1 MNLTLS
7 ANKIAEQRVLI
18 NSIRDE
24 REILPVTVTITAG
37 TFTVD
42 CHEKADTRMSNAILL
57 WDNLGV
63 TVLPWTMADNSVENL
78 TESDLIEMQAAVIA
92 ARGIRSLQL
101 HGYAGAIKASLPIPD
116 NSTQFEGDTWPY

>member
-1 MNLTLS
+1 MKLSLS
-7 ANKIAEQRVLI
+7 ASKVEDQRIRI
-18 NSIRDE
+18 NAIRDE

-63 TVLPWTMADNSVENL
+63 SVLPWTMADNSTENL

-101 HGYAGAIKASLPIPD
+101 HGYASAVKATLPIPD
-116 NSTQFEGDTWPY
+116 DSTQFEGDTWPY